1 MLIENTDNVV
11 ALAVAVG
18 GFVGWLWVW
27 AHTGFATGK
36 RWQTQVGVL
45 FMGAMWLSII
55 LAITLQDYEPS
66 TSSIAGHFMLIMGQ
80 WLLSSKLR
88 TK

>member
-1 MLIENTDNVV
+1 MLIENTDNIA
-11 ALAVAVG
+11 ALAVAVV

-27 AHTGFATGK
+27 AHTRFATGK

-45 FMGAMWLSII
+45 LMGAMWLCII
-55 LAITLQDYEPS
+55 LAVTLHDYEPS
-66 TSSIAGHFMLIMGQ
+66 ASSIAGHFMLIMGQ

>member
-1 MLIENTDNVV
+1 MLIENTDNI
-11 ALAVAVG
+11 AAFAVAVW

-27 AHTGFATGK
+27 AHNRFATGK

-45 FMGAMWLSII
+45 LMGAMWLCII
-55 LAITLQDYEPS
+55 LAITLQDYEP
-66 TSSIAGHFMLIMGQ
+66 TATSIAGHGMLIVGQ

-88 TK
+88 IK